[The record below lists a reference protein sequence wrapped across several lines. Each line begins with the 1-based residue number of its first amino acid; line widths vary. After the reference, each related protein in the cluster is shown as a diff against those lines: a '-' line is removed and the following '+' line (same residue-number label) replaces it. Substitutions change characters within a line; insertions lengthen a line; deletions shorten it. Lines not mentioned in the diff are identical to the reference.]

1 MSRSTPRVAPV
12 MLGALVALAV
22 AGCGSSSL
30 SASQLRA
37 RATPICK
44 LAARQLSAIPAPA
57 LPSGGARFLSQGI
70 AALAPELS
78 RLRALHSTGD
88 RDALA
93 ATTAELGALRSTLRG
108 LRAGN
113 DPVVAIKTLQQ
124 QLSPLEARADGD
136 WRALGVLACVSR

>member
-1 MSRSTPRVAPV
+1 

-22 AGCGSSSL
+22 VGCGSSSL

-70 AALAPELS
+70 AALAPEIS
-78 RLRALHSTGD
+78 HLRALGSAGD
-88 RDALA
+88 YGDALR
-93 ATTAELGALRSTLRG
+93 ATAAELRALRSTRRG

-124 QLSPLEARADGD
+124 ELSPLEARAEGD
-136 WRALGVLACVSR
+136 WRSFGLPACASL